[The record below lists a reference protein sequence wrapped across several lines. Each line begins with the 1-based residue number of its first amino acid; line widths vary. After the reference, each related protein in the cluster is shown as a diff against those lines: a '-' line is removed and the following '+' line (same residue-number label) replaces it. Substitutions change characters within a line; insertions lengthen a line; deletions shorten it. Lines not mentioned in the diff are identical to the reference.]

1 MLRIGLTG
9 GIASGKSTVAD
20 MFVRLGA
27 ALVDTDAVARDVVAR
42 GEPALDEVH
51 RVFGDV
57 VIDDRGELDRRALR
71 EIIFSDA
78 ERRRELEAI
87 LHPRIRERT
96 LTLLDNAEGAYV
108 IAAVPLLVETNFA
121 ELVTRVLMVDC
132 PADTQLER
140 LMQRDQIDRTAAE
153 AAIGAQADRAAR
165 LATADNVIDNSGS
178 RASTRRQVED
188 LHVRY
193 LDLANDCRARQGRA
207 E

>member
-1 MLRIGLTG
+1 
-9 GIASGKSTVAD
+9 

-51 RVFGDV
+51 RAFGDV

-96 LTLLDNAEGAYV
+96 LTLLDIAEGAYV

-132 PADTQLER
+132 PADMQLER

-165 LATADNVIDNSGS
+165 LATADNIIDNSGC

-193 LDLANDCRARQGRA
+193 LDLASDRRARQGRA